1 MSSEPFGDL
10 LTKIRALC
18 QFAIAEH
25 DESAEALAVLEREV
39 AALCDCRGGEAF
51 SPSQVQRHLPS
62 ALAHAKGTPAEG
74 LADALAACL
83 PQLGWWDMKGLY
95 GNYPEHADFV
105 GNYAFTLIGGS
116 DFEGRPCP
124 FASETMYLGF
134 TLQGPNTLYPGH
146 FHKAVEIYLPVSG
159 VAQWF
164 RDRDGWRTRAPG
176 EIFHH
181 EANENHAMRSGGE
194 PLLALFAWISDLDS
208 GVFLTPE

>member
-74 LADALAACL
+74 LADADTIIGPLGDQFTSGITGGATSQIAIRSEAVGAHL
-83 PQLGWWDMKGLY
+83 HQLGLKWM
-95 GNYPEHADFV
+95 
-105 GNYAFTLIGGS
+105 
-116 DFEGRPCP
+116 
-124 FASETMYLGF
+124 
-134 TLQGPNTLYPGH
+134 
-146 FHKAVEIYLPVSG
+146 
-159 VAQWF
+159 
-164 RDRDGWRTRAPG
+164 APS
-176 EIFHH
+176 
-181 EANENHAMRSGGE
+181 AKKK
-194 PLLALFAWISDLDS
+194 
-208 GVFLTPE
+208 